1 MMSKMKKRIFTLI
14 IACIM
19 CVTTVC
25 AETVIVN
32 AEEFSNEDIVEVL
45 EGKKNETVVNTEEE
59 MVLYRFIPNRTGRY
73 HFYSMNSGD
82 TYGVVCDSDKNIIT
96 EVSDDGNRAADF
108 SIETEL
114 MEGQI
119 YYLGVDYY
127 QEENSGTI
135 TWMIEK
141 EEAERS
147 DDAVG
152 ETSENTDNEE
162 KTEEV
167 PKSENE
173 DVEKDS
179 ETESESK
186 TDDESGKKD
195 EKPDDL
201 QLSIDG
207 ISYIFNENDI
217 SIGAACTT
225 NASNVTYKWVAYNL
239 DTHSWKLI
247 SNWSE
252 SNWSSWKPEKG
263 NYWLQVQVQA
273 GSGLTAEHT
282 ICFATQKD
290 YSIGQLTLD
299 GFCYLF
305 KNDRIDIGTAYTT
318 NCTGVQFKW
327 MAYNLDTKV
336 WSDISDWNTGN
347 WTSWMPTV
355 GNYWVV
361 VQAKISEER
370 IIQNVLCF
378 AVDKNYGQQLNLNG
392 ICYIFQNEGID
403 VGVAY
408 DYTDLKVEFRWMAYN
423 LSTEK
428 WITISDWSG
437 SNWASWNPQKG
448 NYWLMAQARMSD
460 GTMKSHTICFCVDKD
475 YDFSISN
482 ISTTQYSDKIVLNAD
497 CLYKR
502 KTIIFKWMI
511 YNVNNSTW
519 ETLLDW
525 TDQESAIWNPKPG
538 DYWIYL
544 QASDGAGN
552 MKNCT
557 IGYHVTNNY
566 GDSKSERTILN
577 VGAGKEFSTINSAI
591 EHAIELGVSNNKPI
605 KILIDAGVYNE
616 QIVLNDIHG
625 LEFEGESRANTIIE
639 YQGEYPDCVIHAEGD
654 ITFSGLTIREKGS
667 TYAVHVDPV
676 NTEVRGCITFSDCV
690 IKGGTCALGYGSGDG
705 TEVHLLNCELS
716 ASDNIVYAHNSPY
729 SGSGQKLVMN
739 GCTFIHTTEHTVV
752 MVDDA
757 AYSYFHAKSPIV
769 IIAVNNTYNGSM
781 MGRIAFRKDIF
792 NGEVL
797 DYIPKNEENI
807 ILSPD
812 NKNNINIT
820 GLERH

>member
-1 MMSKMKKRIFTLI
+1 M
-14 IACIM
+14 
-19 CVTTVC
+19 
-25 AETVIVN
+25 
-32 AEEFSNEDIVEVL
+32 
-45 EGKKNETVVNTEEE
+45 
-59 MVLYRFIPNRTGRY
+59 
-73 HFYSMNSGD
+73 
-82 TYGVVCDSDKNIIT
+82 
-96 EVSDDGNRAADF
+96 
-108 SIETEL
+108 
-114 MEGQI
+114 
-119 YYLGVDYY
+119 
-127 QEENSGTI
+127 
-135 TWMIEK
+135 
-141 EEAERS
+141 
-147 DDAVG
+147 
-152 ETSENTDNEE
+152 
-162 KTEEV
+162 
-167 PKSENE
+167 
-173 DVEKDS
+173 
-179 ETESESK
+179 
-186 TDDESGKKD
+186 
-195 EKPDDL
+195 
-201 QLSIDG
+201 
-207 ISYIFNENDI
+207 
-217 SIGAACTT
+217 
-225 NASNVTYKWVAYNL
+225 
-239 DTHSWKLI
+239 
-247 SNWSE
+247 
-252 SNWSSWKPEKG
+252 
-263 NYWLQVQVQA
+263 
-273 GSGLTAEHT
+273 
-282 ICFATQKD
+282 
-290 YSIGQLTLD
+290 
-299 GFCYLF
+299 
-305 KNDRIDIGTAYTT
+305 
-318 NCTGVQFKW
+318 
-327 MAYNLDTKV
+327 
-336 WSDISDWNTGN
+336 
-347 WTSWMPTV
+347 
-355 GNYWVV
+355 
-361 VQAKISEER
+361 
-370 IIQNVLCF
+370 CF

-408 DYTDLKVEFRWMAYN
+408 DCTDLKVEFRWMAYN

-557 IGYHVTNNY
+557 IGCHVTNNY

-716 ASDNIVYAHNSPY
+716 ASDNIVYAHNSPF

-752 MVDDA
+752 MFDDA

-769 IIAVNNTYNGSM
+769 IIAANNTYNGSM
-781 MGRIAFRKDIF
+781 MGRITFRKDIF